1 MTPESE
7 EEIRFPV
14 KPVIEQGPV
23 EIQFYIASQAG
34 RQLLSHTV
42 YVMVGLYCFT
52 FLQSGFKNNNIDES
66 FILWF

>member
-7 EEIRFPV
+7 EEIHFPV

-42 YVMVGLYCFT
+42 YVMVGVHCSMFS
-52 FLQSGFKNNNIDES
+52 QNGFKNNVDES
-66 FILWF
+66 FLQY